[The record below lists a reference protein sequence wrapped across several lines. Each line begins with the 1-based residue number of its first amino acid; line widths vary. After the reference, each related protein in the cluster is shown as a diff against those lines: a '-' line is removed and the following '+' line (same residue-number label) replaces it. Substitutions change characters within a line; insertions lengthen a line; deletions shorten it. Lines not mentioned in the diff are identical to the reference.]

1 MEGRMTRTSL
11 AAALLAATMTGVGGG
26 AAMAQ
31 TRTEV
36 VLQYPYPE
44 LFAETHKKISEEFAK
59 VHPEIKVTLRAPYE
73 SYEEGTQKVLREA
86 VTNQLPDVTFQG
98 LNRVRVLVDKNIP
111 AELDG
116 YIAAEKDFDK
126 QGFHQAM
133 YDIGTASGKVYAL
146 PFAIS
151 LPIVY
156 VNLDLAKKA
165 GADPDKLPTTW
176 DGLIALAKAIK
187 AQGSDVNGITY
198 AWDITGNWL
207 WQAPVFAR
215 GGSMLNADE
224 TKVAFDGPEGQ
235 FAMRTIARLVTEGGM
250 PNLDQP
256 SMRATFAAGKTG
268 IHITST
274 SDLAK
279 TTQMIGGKFAL
290 KTIPF
295 PDVVADKGRLP
306 AGGNVV
312 MILAK
317 DKAKRDA
324 AWEVVKFWTGP
335 KGAAIM
341 AETTG
346 YMPPN
351 KVANDVYL
359 KDFYVRN
366 PNNYT
371 AVSQLGLLTKWYAFP
386 GDNGLKITDVIKDH
400 LNSVVSGARAGE
412 PDAVLK
418 DMAADVG
425 KLLPRVTTGAAR

>member
-1 MEGRMTRTSL
+1 MLKRWI
-11 AAALLAATMTGVGGG
+11 AAAAMTLVAGI
-26 AAMAQ
+26 AHAQ
-31 TRTEV
+31 QQTEV
-36 VLQYPYPE
+36 VLQFPYPE
-44 LFAETHKKISEEFAK
+44 LFAETHKRIAEEFAK
-59 VHPEIKVTLRAPYE
+59 VHPEIKVTFRAPYE
-73 SYEEGTQKVLREA
+73 SYEEATQKVLREA

-98 LNRVRVLVDKNIP
+98 LNRIRVLVDKNIP
-111 AELDG
+111 APLDG

-156 VNLDLAKKA
+156 VNLDLVKQA
-165 GADPDKLPTTW
+165 GGEVNNLPTTW
-176 DGLIALAKAIK
+176 DGLLDLAKKVK
-187 AQGSDVNGITY
+187 ALGPDTNGITY

-274 SDLAK
+274 SDLKK
-279 TTQMIGGKFAL
+279 TTDMIGGKFAL
-290 KTIPF
+290 KTIAF
-295 PDVVADKGRLP
+295 PDVVKPNGRLP

-312 MILAK
+312 LITAK

-335 KGAAIM
+335 KGAAIV

-351 KVANDVYL
+351 KVANEVYL
-359 KDFYVRN
+359 KDFYAQN

-400 LNSVVSGARAGE
+400 LNSIVSGARAKE
-412 PDAVLK
+412 PDAVLA
-418 DMAADVG
+418 DMSRDVQA
-425 KLLPRVTTGAAR
+425 LLPKTVGAAK

>member
-1 MEGRMTRTSL
+1 MMKRWIA
-11 AAALLAATMTGVGGG
+11 AAALSLVAGFAH
-26 AAMAQ
+26 AQ
-31 TRTEV
+31 QQTEV

-44 LFAETHKKISEEFAK
+44 LFTETHKRIAEEFAK
-59 VHPEIKVTLRAPYE
+59 VHPEIKVTFRAPYE
-73 SYEEGTQKVLREA
+73 SYEEATQKVLREA

-98 LNRVRVLVDKNIP
+98 LNRIRVLVDKTIP
-111 AELDG
+111 APLDG

-156 VNLDLAKKA
+156 VNLDLVKQA
-165 GADPDKLPTTW
+165 GGDVNNLPTTW
-176 DGLIALAKAIK
+176 DGLLDLAKKVK
-187 AQGSDVNGITY
+187 ALGPDTNGISY

-215 GGSMLNADE
+215 GGTMLNADE

-274 SDLAK
+274 SDLKK
-279 TTQMIGGKFAL
+279 TTDMIGGKFAL
-290 KTIPF
+290 KTIAF
-295 PDVVADKGRLP
+295 PDVVKPNGRLP

-312 MILAK
+312 LITAK

-359 KDFYVRN
+359 KDFYANN

-371 AVSQLGLLTKWYAFP
+371 AVSQLALLTKWYAFP

-400 LNSVVSGARAGE
+400 LNSVVSGARAKE
-412 PDAVLK
+412 PDAVLA
-418 DMAADVG
+418 DMTRDVQN
-425 KLLPRVTTGAAR
+425 LLPKTVGAAK

>member
-1 MEGRMTRTSL
+1 MLRNWMVAAAFSL
-11 AAALLAATMTGVGGG
+11 AAGV
-26 AAMAQ
+26 AHAQ
-31 TRTEV
+31 TQTEV

-44 LFAETHKKISEEFAK
+44 LFTETHKQIAAEFAK
-59 VHPEIKVTLRAPYE
+59 VRPEIKVTLRAPYE
-73 SYEEGTQKVLREA
+73 SYEEGTQKILRES

-156 VNLDLAKKA
+156 VNLDLVKQA
-165 GADPDKLPTTW
+165 GGDPNNLPTSW
-176 DGLIALAKAIK
+176 DGLIDLAKKIK
-187 AQGSDVNGITY
+187 ALGPETNGITY

-207 WQAPVFAR
+207 WQAPVFSR

-235 FAMRTIARLVTEGGM
+235 FAMKQIARLVTEGGM

-274 SDLAK
+274 SDLNK
-279 TTQMIGGKFAL
+279 TTQMIAGKFAL
-290 KTIPF
+290 KTHTF
-295 PDVVADKGRLP
+295 PDVVTPNGRLP

-312 MILAK
+312 LITAK

-351 KVANDVYL
+351 KLANDVYL
-359 KDFYVRN
+359 TDFYAKN
-366 PNNYT
+366 PTNYT
-371 AVSQLGLLTKWYAFP
+371 AVSQLALLTKWYAFP

-400 LNSVVSGARAGE
+400 LNSIVNGARAKE
-412 PDAVLK
+412 PEAVLADMTK
-418 DMAADVG
+418 DVQ
-425 KLLPRVTTGAAR
+425 KLLPKSVGAAR

>member
-1 MEGRMTRTSL
+1 MMKRWIA
-11 AAALLAATMTGVGGG
+11 AAALSLVAGFAH
-26 AAMAQ
+26 AQ
-31 TRTEV
+31 QQTEV

-44 LFAETHKKISEEFAK
+44 LFTETHKRIAEEFAK
-59 VHPEIKVTLRAPYE
+59 VHPEIKVTFRAPYE
-73 SYEEGTQKVLREA
+73 SYEEATQKVLREA

-98 LNRVRVLVDKNIP
+98 LNRIRVLVDKNIP
-111 AELDG
+111 APLDG

-156 VNLDLAKKA
+156 VNLDLVKQA
-165 GADPDKLPTTW
+165 GADVNNLPTTW
-176 DGLIALAKAIK
+176 DGLLDLAKKVK
-187 AQGSDVNGITY
+187 ALGPDTNGITY

-224 TKVAFDGPEGQ
+224 TKVAFDGPEGE

-274 SDLAK
+274 SDLKK
-279 TTQMIGGKFAL
+279 TTDMIGGKFAL
-290 KTIPF
+290 KTIAF
-295 PDVVADKGRLP
+295 PDVVKPNGRLP

-312 MILAK
+312 LITAK

-359 KDFYVRN
+359 KDFYANN

-371 AVSQLGLLTKWYAFP
+371 AVSQLALLTKWYAFP

-400 LNSVVSGARAGE
+400 LNSIVSGARAKE
-412 PDAVLK
+412 PDAVLA
-418 DMAADVG
+418 DMTRDVQN
-425 KLLPRVTTGAAR
+425 LLPKTVGAAK

>member
-1 MEGRMTRTSL
+1 MMKRWIA
-11 AAALLAATMTGVGGG
+11 AAALSLVAGFAH
-26 AAMAQ
+26 AQ
-31 TRTEV
+31 QQTEV

-44 LFAETHKKISEEFAK
+44 LFTETHKRIAEEFAK
-59 VHPEIKVTLRAPYE
+59 VHPEIKVTFRAPYE
-73 SYEEGTQKVLREA
+73 SYEEATQKVLREA

-98 LNRVRVLVDKNIP
+98 LNRIRVLVDKNIP
-111 AELDG
+111 APLDG

-156 VNLDLAKKA
+156 VNLDLVKQA
-165 GADPDKLPTTW
+165 GGDVNNLPTTW
-176 DGLIALAKAIK
+176 DGLLDLAKKVRAL
-187 AQGSDVNGITY
+187 GPDTNGITY

-274 SDLAK
+274 SDLKK
-279 TTQMIGGKFAL
+279 TTDMIGGKFAL
-290 KTIPF
+290 KTIAF
-295 PDVVADKGRLP
+295 PDVVKPNGRLP

-312 MILAK
+312 LITAK

-359 KDFYVRN
+359 KDFYANN

-371 AVSQLGLLTKWYAFP
+371 AVSQLALLTKWYAFP

-400 LNSVVSGARAGE
+400 LNSIVSGARAKE
-412 PDAVLK
+412 PDAVLA
-418 DMAADVG
+418 DMTRDVQN
-425 KLLPRVTTGAAR
+425 LLPKTVGAAK

>member
-1 MEGRMTRTSL
+1 MLKRWF
-11 AAALLAATMTGVGGG
+11 AAAAMTLVAGI
-26 AAMAQ
+26 AHAQ
-31 TRTEV
+31 QQTEV
-36 VLQYPYPE
+36 VLQFPYPE
-44 LFAETHKKISEEFAK
+44 LFTETHKRIAEEFAK
-59 VHPEIKVTLRAPYE
+59 VHPEIKVSFRAPYE
-73 SYEEGTQKVLREA
+73 SYEEATQKVLREA

-98 LNRVRVLVDKNIP
+98 LNRIRVLVDKNIP
-111 AELDG
+111 APLDG

-156 VNLDLAKKA
+156 VNLDLVKKA
-165 GADPDKLPTTW
+165 GGDVNNLPTTW
-176 DGLIALAKAIK
+176 DGLLDLAKKVK
-187 AQGSDVNGITY
+187 ALGPDSNGITY

-215 GGSMLNADE
+215 GGTMLNADE

-274 SDLAK
+274 SDLKK
-279 TTQMIGGKFAL
+279 TTDMIGGKFAL
-290 KTIPF
+290 KTIAF
-295 PDVVADKGRLP
+295 PDVVKPNGRLP

-312 MILAK
+312 LITAK

-324 AWEVVKFWTGP
+324 AWQVVKFWTGP

-359 KDFYVRN
+359 KDFYANN

-371 AVSQLGLLTKWYAFP
+371 AVSQLALLTKWYAFP

-400 LNSVVSGARAGE
+400 LNSIVSGARAKE
-412 PDAVLK
+412 PDAVLA
-418 DMAADVG
+418 DMTRDVQN
-425 KLLPRVTTGAAR
+425 LLPKTVGAAK

>member
-1 MEGRMTRTSL
+1 MLKRWI
-11 AAALLAATMTGVGGG
+11 AAAAMTLVAGI
-26 AAMAQ
+26 AHAQ
-31 TRTEV
+31 QQTEV
-36 VLQYPYPE
+36 VLQFPYPE
-44 LFAETHKKISEEFAK
+44 LFTETHKRIAEEFAK
-59 VHPEIKVTLRAPYE
+59 VHPEIKVTFRAPYE
-73 SYEEGTQKVLREA
+73 SYEEATQKVLREA

-98 LNRVRVLVDKNIP
+98 LNRIRVLVDKNIP
-111 AELDG
+111 APLDG

-156 VNLDLAKKA
+156 VNLDLVKQA
-165 GADPDKLPTTW
+165 GADVNNLPTTW
-176 DGLIALAKAIK
+176 DGLLELAKKVK
-187 AQGSDVNGITY
+187 ALGPDTNGITY

-274 SDLAK
+274 SDLKK
-279 TTQMIGGKFAL
+279 TTDMIGGKFAL
-290 KTIPF
+290 KTIAF
-295 PDVVADKGRLP
+295 PDVVKPNGRLP

-312 MILAK
+312 LITAK

-351 KVANDVYL
+351 KVANDIYL
-359 KDFYVRN
+359 KDFYEKN

-400 LNSVVSGARAGE
+400 LNSIVSGARAKE
-412 PDAVLK
+412 PDAVLA
-418 DMAADVG
+418 DMSRDVQA
-425 KLLPRVTTGAAR
+425 LLPKTVGAAK

>member
-1 MEGRMTRTSL
+1 MLRKWI
-11 AAALLAATMTGVGGG
+11 AAAAIVFAAG
-26 AAMAQ
+26 AAQAQ
-31 TRTEV
+31 TQTEITI
-36 VLQYPYPE
+36 QYPYPE
-44 LFAETHKKISEEFAK
+44 LFTETHKRIAEEFAK
-59 VHPEIKVTLRAPYE
+59 IRPDIKIVMRAPYE
-73 SYEEGTQKVLREA
+73 SYEDATQKVLREA
-86 VTNQLPDVTFQG
+86 VTKQMPDVSFQG

-111 AELDG
+111 AEMDG

-156 VNLDLAKKA
+156 LNMDLVKQAGGDPANLPK
-165 GADPDKLPTTW
+165 TW
-176 DGLIALAKAIK
+176 DELIKLAAKIK
-187 AQGSDVNGITY
+187 ALGPDINGITY

-215 GGSMLNADE
+215 GGTMLNADE
-224 TKVAFDGPEGQ
+224 TKVAFDGPEGK
-235 FAMRTIARLVTEGGM
+235 FAIKTLARLVTEGGM

-274 SDLAK
+274 SDLNK
-279 TTQMIGGKFAL
+279 TTQMIGGKFEL
-290 KTIPF
+290 KTHIF
-295 PDVVADKGRLP
+295 PDVVSPAGRLP

-335 KGAAIM
+335 RGAAIM

-351 KVANDVYL
+351 KIANDVYL
-359 KDFYVRN
+359 KDFYVKN
-366 PNNYT
+366 PNNFT
-371 AVSQLGLLTKWYAFP
+371 AVSQLPLLTKWYAFP

-400 LNSVVSGARAGE
+400 LNTIVSGARAKE
-412 PDAVLK
+412 PEAVLV
-418 DMAADVG
+418 DMAADVQ
-425 KLLPRVTTGAAR
+425 KLLPRTSAQAR

>member
-1 MEGRMTRTSL
+1 MMKRWIA
-11 AAALLAATMTGVGGG
+11 AAALSLVAGFAH
-26 AAMAQ
+26 AQ
-31 TRTEV
+31 QQTEV

-44 LFAETHKKISEEFAK
+44 LFTETHKRIAEEFAK
-59 VHPEIKVTLRAPYE
+59 VHPEIKVTFRAPYE
-73 SYEEGTQKVLREA
+73 LYEEATQKVLREA

-98 LNRVRVLVDKNIP
+98 LNRIRVLVDKTIP
-111 AELDG
+111 APLDG

-156 VNLDLAKKA
+156 VNLDLVKQA
-165 GADPDKLPTTW
+165 GADVNNLPTTW
-176 DGLIALAKAIK
+176 DGLLDLAKKVK
-187 AQGSDVNGITY
+187 ALGPDTNGITY

-274 SDLAK
+274 SDLKK
-279 TTQMIGGKFAL
+279 TTDMIGGKFAL
-290 KTIPF
+290 KTIAF
-295 PDVVADKGRLP
+295 PDVVKPNGRLP

-312 MILAK
+312 LITAK

-359 KDFYVRN
+359 KDFYANN

-371 AVSQLGLLTKWYAFP
+371 AVSQLALLTKWYAFP

-400 LNSVVSGARAGE
+400 LNSIVSGARAKE
-412 PDAVLK
+412 PDAVLA
-418 DMAADVG
+418 DMTRDVQN
-425 KLLPRVTTGAAR
+425 LLPKTVGAAK

>member
-1 MEGRMTRTSL
+1 MLRRFIA
-11 AAALLAATMTGVGGG
+11 AAALSLVAGLAQ
-26 AAMAQ
+26 AQ
-31 TRTEV
+31 QQTEV
-36 VLQYPYPE
+36 VVQYPYPE
-44 LFAETHKKISEEFAK
+44 LFTETHKRIAEEFAK
-59 VHPEIKVTLRAPYE
+59 VHPEIKVTIRAPYE
-73 SYEEGTQKVLREA
+73 SYEDATQKVLREA

-111 AELDG
+111 APLDG

-133 YDIGTASGKVYAL
+133 FDIGTVSGKVYAL

-156 VNLDLAKKA
+156 VNLDLVKQA
-165 GADPDKLPTTW
+165 GGDPNKLPTTW
-176 DGLIALAKAIK
+176 DGLIELAKKIK
-187 AQGSDVNGITY
+187 ALGPDINGITY
-198 AWDITGNWL
+198 CWDITGNWL

-215 GGSMLNADE
+215 GGTMLNADE

-235 FAMRTIARLVTEGGM
+235 FAIKTIARLVTEGGM

-256 SMRATFAAGKTG
+256 SMRAAFAAGKTG

-274 SDLAK
+274 SDLNK
-279 TTQMIGGKFAL
+279 ITQMIGGKFAL
-290 KTIPF
+290 KTHAF
-295 PDVVADKGRLP
+295 PDVVSPNGRLP

-312 MILAK
+312 MITAK

-359 KDFYVRN
+359 KDFYVKN

-371 AVSQLGLLTKWYAFP
+371 AVSQLPLLTKWYAFP

-400 LNSVVSGARAGE
+400 LNSIVSGARAKE
-412 PDAVLK
+412 PEAVLA
-418 DMAADVG
+418 DMTRDVQQ
-425 KLLPRVTTGAAR
+425 LLPKTVGSKN

>member
-1 MEGRMTRTSL
+1 MLKRWI
-11 AAALLAATMTGVGGG
+11 AAAAMTLVAGI
-26 AAMAQ
+26 AHAQ
-31 TRTEV
+31 QQTEV
-36 VLQYPYPE
+36 VLQFPYPE
-44 LFAETHKKISEEFAK
+44 LFTETHKRIAAEFAK
-59 VHPEIKVTLRAPYE
+59 EHPEIKVTFRAPYE
-73 SYEEGTQKVLREA
+73 SYEDGTQKILREA

-98 LNRVRVLVDKNIP
+98 LNRIRVLVDKNIP
-111 AELDG
+111 APLDG

-133 YDIGTASGKVYAL
+133 FDIGTASGKVYAL

-156 VNLDLAKKA
+156 VNLDLVKQA
-165 GADPDKLPTTW
+165 GGDVNHLPTTW
-176 DGLIALAKAIK
+176 DGVLDLAKKIK
-187 AQGSDVNGITY
+187 ALGPDTNGITY

-215 GGSMLNADE
+215 GGTMLNADE
-224 TKVAFDGPEGQ
+224 TKVAFGGPEGQ

-274 SDLAK
+274 SDLKK
-279 TTQMIGGKFAL
+279 TTDMIGGKFAL
-290 KTIPF
+290 KTIAF
-295 PDVVADKGRLP
+295 PDVVKPNGRLP

-312 MILAK
+312 LITAK

-324 AWEVVKFWTGP
+324 AWQVVKFWTGP

-359 KDFYVRN
+359 KDFYEKN

-386 GDNGLKITDVIKDH
+386 GENGLKITDVIKDH
-400 LNSVVSGARAGE
+400 LNSIVSGARAKE
-412 PDAVLK
+412 PDAVLA
-418 DMAADVG
+418 DMSRDVQA
-425 KLLPRVTTGAAR
+425 LLPKTVGAAK

>member
-1 MEGRMTRTSL
+1 MMKRWIA
-11 AAALLAATMTGVGGG
+11 AAALSLVAGFAH
-26 AAMAQ
+26 AQ
-31 TRTEV
+31 QQTEV

-44 LFAETHKKISEEFAK
+44 LFTETHKRIAEEFAK
-59 VHPEIKVTLRAPYE
+59 VHPEIKVTFRAPYE
-73 SYEEGTQKVLREA
+73 SYEEATQKVLREA

-98 LNRVRVLVDKNIP
+98 LNRIRVLVDKTIP
-111 AELDG
+111 APLDG

-156 VNLDLAKKA
+156 VNLDLAKQA
-165 GADPDKLPTTW
+165 GGDVNNLPTTW
-176 DGLIALAKAIK
+176 DGLLDLAKKVK
-187 AQGSDVNGITY
+187 ALGPDTNGITY

-235 FAMRTIARLVTEGGM
+235 FAMGTIARLVTEGGM

-274 SDLAK
+274 SDLKK
-279 TTQMIGGKFAL
+279 TTDMIGGKFAL
-290 KTIPF
+290 KTIAF
-295 PDVVADKGRLP
+295 PDVVKPNGRLP

-312 MILAK
+312 LITAK

-359 KDFYVRN
+359 KDFYANN

-371 AVSQLGLLTKWYAFP
+371 AVSQLALLTKWYAFP

-400 LNSVVSGARAGE
+400 LNSIVSGARAKE
-412 PDAVLK
+412 PDAVLA
-418 DMAADVG
+418 DMTRDVQN
-425 KLLPRVTTGAAR
+425 LLPKTIGAAK

>member
-1 MEGRMTRTSL
+1 MSKTMM
-11 AAALLAATMTGVGGG
+11 AAALLAATLLAG
-26 AAMAQ
+26 AGQTQAQ
-31 TRTEV
+31 AQAQAQIEV
-36 VLQYPYPE
+36 VMQYPYPE
-44 LFAETHKKISEEFAK
+44 LFTETHKRIAEEFAK
-59 VHPEIKVTLRAPYE
+59 VRPDIKITMRAPYD
-73 SYEEGTQKVLREA
+73 SYEDATQKILREA
-86 VTNQLPDVTFQG
+86 VTGQLPDISFQG
-98 LNRVRVLVDKNIP
+98 LNRIRVLVDKNIP

-133 YDIGTASGKVYAL
+133 FDIGTAGGKVYAL

-156 VNLDLAKKA
+156 VNLDLAKRA
-165 GADPDKLPTTW
+165 GADPEHLPNSW
-176 DGLIALAKAIK
+176 DGLIDLAKKIK
-187 AQGSDVNGITY
+187 ALEPGINGVTY

-207 WQAPVFAR
+207 WQGPVFAR

-224 TKVAFDGPEGQ
+224 SAVAFDGPEGQ
-235 FAMRTIARLVTEGGM
+235 FAIRTIARLVTEGGM
-250 PNLDQP
+250 PNLDQS
-256 SMRATFAAGKTG
+256 SMRSTFAAGKTG

-279 TTQMIGGKFAL
+279 TTQLIGGKFAL
-290 KTIPF
+290 KTIAF
-295 PDVVADKGRLP
+295 PDVLPQKGRLP

-312 MILAK
+312 LILAR

-324 AWEVVKFWTGP
+324 AWEVVKFWSGP

-351 KVANDVYL
+351 KVANEVYL

-371 AVSQLGLLTKWYAFP
+371 AVSQLPLLTKWYAFP

-400 LNSVVSGARAGE
+400 LNSIVTGARAKE

-418 DMAADVG
+418 DMAADVT
-425 KLLPRVTTGAAR
+425 KLLPRTTKGSAR

>member
-1 MEGRMTRTSL
+1 MLKTWIAAATLSL
-11 AAALLAATMTGVGGG
+11 AASASL
-26 AAMAQ
+26 AQ
-31 TRTEV
+31 TQTEIV
-36 VLQYPYPE
+36 MQYPYPE
-44 LFAETHKKISEEFAK
+44 LFTETHKRISEEFAK
-59 VHPEIKVTLRAPYE
+59 VRPNIKVTMRAPYE
-73 SYEEGTQKVLREA
+73 SYEDGTQKVLREA
-86 VTNQLPDVTFQG
+86 VTNQMPDVSFQG
-98 LNRVRVLVDKNIP
+98 LNRIRVLVDKNIP
-111 AELDG
+111 AQLDD

-156 VNLDLAKKA
+156 VNLDLVKQA
-165 GADPDKLPTTW
+165 GGDPANLPKTW
-176 DGLIALAKAIK
+176 DGLLALAKKIK
-187 AQGSDVNGITY
+187 ALGSDINGITY

-215 GGSMLNADE
+215 GGTMLNADE

-235 FAMRTIARLVTEGGM
+235 FAIRMLARLVTEGGM

-256 SMRATFAAGKTG
+256 SMRAAFAAGKTG
-268 IHITST
+268 FHITST
-274 SDLAK
+274 SDLNK
-279 TTQMIGGKFAL
+279 VTQMVDGKFAL
-290 KTIPF
+290 KTHTF
-295 PDVVADKGRLP
+295 PDVVSPNGRLP

-312 MILAK
+312 LILSK

-359 KDFYVRN
+359 KDFYVKN

-371 AVSQLGLLTKWYAFP
+371 AVSQLALLTKWYAFP

-400 LNSVVSGARAGE
+400 LNSIVTGARAKE
-412 PDAVLK
+412 PDAVLA
-418 DMAADVG
+418 DMTTDVQ
-425 KLLPRVTTGAAR
+425 KLLPKTVGAAR

>member
-1 MEGRMTRTSL
+1 ML
-11 AAALLAATMTGVGGG
+11 KKWIAAAAMTLVAGI
-26 AAMAQ
+26 AHAQ
-31 TRTEV
+31 QQTEV
-36 VLQYPYPE
+36 VLQFPYPE
-44 LFAETHKKISEEFAK
+44 LFTETHKRIAEEFAK
-59 VHPEIKVTLRAPYE
+59 VHPEIKVTFRAPYE
-73 SYEEGTQKVLREA
+73 SYEEATQKVLREA

-98 LNRVRVLVDKNIP
+98 LNRIRVLVDKTIP
-111 AELDG
+111 APLDG

-133 YDIGTASGKVYAL
+133 YDIGTASGKVFAL

-151 LPIVY
+151 LAIVY
-156 VNLDLAKKA
+156 VNLDLVKQA
-165 GADPDKLPTTW
+165 GGDVNNLPTTW
-176 DGLIALAKAIK
+176 DGLLDLAKKVK
-187 AQGSDVNGITY
+187 ALGPDTNGITY

-274 SDLAK
+274 SDLKK
-279 TTQMIGGKFAL
+279 TTDMIGGKFAL
-290 KTIPF
+290 KTIAF
-295 PDVVADKGRLP
+295 PDVVKPNGRLP

-312 MILAK
+312 LITAK

-359 KDFYVRN
+359 KDFYANN

-371 AVSQLGLLTKWYAFP
+371 AVSQLALLTKWYAFP

-400 LNSVVSGARAGE
+400 LNSIVSGARAKE
-412 PDAVLK
+412 PDEVLA
-418 DMAADVG
+418 DMTRDVQN
-425 KLLPRVTTGAAR
+425 LLPKTVGAAK

>member
-1 MEGRMTRTSL
+1 MLKTIIAAAALSL
-11 AAALLAATMTGVGGG
+11 AAGSAL
-26 AAMAQ
+26 AQ
-31 TRTEV
+31 TKTEIV
-36 VLQYPYPE
+36 MQYPYPE
-44 LFAETHKKISEEFAK
+44 LFTETHKRIAEEFAK
-59 VHPEIKVTLRAPYE
+59 VRPEIKVTMRAPYE
-73 SYEEGTQKVLREA
+73 SYEDGTQKVLREA
-86 VTNQLPDVTFQG
+86 VTNQMPDVSFQG
-98 LNRVRVLVDKNIP
+98 LNRIRVLVDKSIP

-133 YDIGTASGKVYAL
+133 FDIGTASGKVYAL

-156 VNLDLAKKA
+156 VNLDLVKQA
-165 GADPDKLPTTW
+165 GGDVNNLPKSW
-176 DGLIALAKAIK
+176 DELIALAKKIK
-187 AQGSDVNGITY
+187 ALGNDTNGVTY

-215 GGSMLNADE
+215 GGTMLNADE
-224 TKVAFDGPEGQ
+224 TKVAFDGAEGK
-235 FAMRTIARLVTEGGM
+235 FAINTIARLVNEAGM

-256 SMRATFAAGKTG
+256 SMRAAFAAGKTG
-268 IHITST
+268 VHVTST
-274 SDLAK
+274 SDLNK
-279 TTQMIGGKFAL
+279 VTQMTGGKFAL

-295 PDVVADKGRLP
+295 PDVASPKGRLP

-312 MILAK
+312 LILAK

-324 AWEVVKFWTGP
+324 AWEVVKFWTGA

-351 KVANDVYL
+351 KVANEVYL
-359 KDFYVRN
+359 KDFYVKN

-371 AVSQLGLLTKWYAFP
+371 AVSQLALLTKWYAFP

-400 LNSVVSGARAGE
+400 LNSIISGARAKE
-412 PDAVLK
+412 PEAVLA
-418 DMAADVG
+418 DMTADVQ
-425 KLLPRVTTGAAR
+425 KLLPKTTGAAR

>member
-1 MEGRMTRTSL
+1 MFKTWLT
-11 AAALLAATMTGVGGG
+11 AAAISIVASVAQ
-26 AAMAQ
+26 AQ
-31 TRTEV
+31 TTTEI

-44 LFAETHKKISEEFAK
+44 LFSETHKKISEEFAK
-59 VHPEIKVTLRAPYE
+59 VRPDIKVTMRAPYD
-73 SYEEGTQKVLREA
+73 SYEEATQKVLREA
-86 VTNQLPDVTFQG
+86 VTNQMPDVTFQG

-111 AELDG
+111 APLDG

-156 VNLDLAKKA
+156 LNMDLVKKA
-165 GADPDKLPTTW
+165 GGDPANLPTTW
-176 DGLIALAKAIK
+176 DGLIELAKKIK
-187 AQGSDVNGITY
+187 ALGPDTNGITY

-215 GGSMLNADE
+215 GGTMLNDDE
-224 TKVAFDGPEGQ
+224 TKVAFNGPEGQ

-274 SDLAK
+274 SDLNK
-279 TTQMIGGKFAL
+279 TTQMIGGKFDL
-290 KTIPF
+290 KTHVF
-295 PDVVADKGRLP
+295 PDVATPNGRLP

-324 AWEVVKFWTGP
+324 AWEVVKFWTGA

-359 KDFYVRN
+359 KDFYVKN

-371 AVSQLGLLTKWYAFP
+371 AVAQLALLTKWYAFP

-400 LNSVVSGARAGE
+400 LNSIVSGNRAKE
-412 PDAVLK
+412 PDAVLTE
-418 DMAADVG
+418 MAADVQ
-425 KLLPRVTTGAAR
+425 KLLPRTSGAAR